1 MGETAIFTISYRLK
15 RALGVFFLLSI
26 LFLTLLWSPRLQI
39 SRHWSK
45 LVRGRPTDHNTL
57 PYTAAIVYLVRLS
70 DASGL
75 LESLASVNANLPLAQ
90 PWPIVLFHTGDYD
103 AESSRKDFIIQL
115 HNRIGVE
122 NGSLDFASKI
132 EFVKL
137 DWRLPEGIPADK
149 EVLDPI
155 DAYRWP
161 GKLVVDVTP
170 LSIDSLMIGKV
181 TITCASSML

>member
-1 MGETAIFTISYRLK
+1 MEETATFTISRLK
-15 RALGVFFLLSI
+15 RALGVAFLLSI
-26 LFLTLLWSPRLQI
+26 LCLTLLWSPRLQI

-45 LVRGRPTDHNTL
+45 LVGGWPTDHKL

-70 DASGL
+70 DASDL

-90 PWPIVLFHTGDYD
+90 PWPIVLFHTGDFD

-149 EVLDPI
+149 EALNPI
-155 DAYRWP
+155 DSYRWP

-181 TITCASSML
+181 TITCASSLL

>member
-1 MGETAIFTISYRLK
+1 MGETAIFTISYQLK
-15 RALGVFFLLSI
+15 RALAVFFLLSI
-26 LFLTLLWSPRLQI
+26 LFFTLLWSPRLQI

-45 LVRGRPTDHNTL
+45 LVGGRPTNHKL
-57 PYTAAIVYLVRLS
+57 PYTAAIIYLVRLS

-75 LESLASVNANLPLAQ
+75 LESLASVDANLPLAQ
-90 PWPIVLFHTGDYD
+90 PWPIVLFHTGDFD

-149 EVLDPI
+149 EALNPI
-155 DAYRWP
+155 DSYRWP

-170 LSIDSLMIGKV
+170 LSIDSSMIGKV
-181 TITCASSML
+181 TITCASSLL